1 MIEIIPNWHPILV
14 HFTVALLSIS
24 VALHLVVLVAGK
36 ASWRGAA
43 LTVARWNLGL
53 GIAFAALTLA
63 SGFYAYFTVAHDDPA
78 HLAMK
83 DHRNWALAT
92 LTVFTLL
99 GLWHWMRHR
108 GNSAVKRRFAA
119 LMVVGGLLLAVTAWK
134 GGGLVY
140 EHGLGVQ
147 SLPEVSGEGHDHG
160 DGGHDDDAGA
170 EDHDDAAAEEEGHG
184 HDEGEGH
191 DDADAAAGD
200 VVSEAA
206 VSGDGHDHVHAADLA
221 TGGPAGALN
230 AFRKA
235 LGSGDK
241 DAVIAALA
249 ADVAIYES
257 GFIEAS
263 RDAYASHHMGA
274 DMAYIGAI
282 KTTVTSQKVHTM
294 GDMAMVLTESRMTG
308 TYREQAVD
316 RISLETAILH
326 KTADGWKV
334 IHLHWGGRPTG
345 E

>member
-24 VALHLVVLVAGK
+24 VILHLAVLVADK
-36 ASWRGAA
+36 ASWRRAA

-63 SGFYAYFTVAHDDPA
+63 SGFYAYLTVAHDEPA
-78 HLAMK
+78 HLAMI

-92 LTVFTLL
+92 VAVFALL

-108 GNSAVKRRFAA
+108 GDAAVKKRFAT
-119 LMVVGGLLLAVTAWK
+119 LMVVGGLLLTVTAWK
-134 GGGLVY
+134 GGDLVY
-140 EHGLGVQ
+140 GHGLGVR
-147 SLPEVSGEGHDHG
+147 SLPEVSGEGHG
-160 DGGHDDDAGA
+160 SATG
-170 EDHDDAAAEEEGHG
+170 EDHDQEDASVEAA
-184 HDEGEGH
+184 
-191 DDADAAAGD
+191 
-200 VVSEAA
+200 SEAA
-206 VSGDGHDHVHAADLA
+206 VSDDRHDRMPEAALA
-221 TGGPAGALN
+221 TDGPAGALN

-241 DAVIAALA
+241 DAVLAALA

-282 KTTVTSQKVHTM
+282 KTTVTRQKVHSM

-308 TYREQAVD
+308 TYREQTVD